1 MGKQAEV
8 RQCWRERMAAQE
20 ASGLSV
26 RAYCNEHGIGEH
38 SFYSWRQRLRRE
50 SQPVSFALVESKQE
64 AKPDG
69 AGVAEVVLTGGERLR
84 IPCEEGTLSVVL
96 RVLRALG

>member
-1 MGKQAEV
+1 
-8 RQCWRERMAAQE
+8 
-20 ASGLSV
+20 
-26 RAYCNEHGIGEH
+26 
-38 SFYSWRQRLRRE
+38 
-50 SQPVSFALVESKQE
+50 VESKQE